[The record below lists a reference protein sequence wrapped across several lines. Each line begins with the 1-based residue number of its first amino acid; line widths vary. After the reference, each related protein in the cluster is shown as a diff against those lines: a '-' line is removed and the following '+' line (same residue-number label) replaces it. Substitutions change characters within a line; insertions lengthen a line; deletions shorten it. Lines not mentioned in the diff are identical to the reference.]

1 MYLYVEDV
9 EFFFIFDLLSDW
21 LLNKNSGT
29 CGYIMINI
37 ELKANIETKDSIFL
51 KSQIYKYKHFPIAN
65 IFWICFVLS
74 ILCRVYLSLMNA

>member
-1 MYLYVEDV
+1 MHLNFYQLVAQKAKYKKNSTFSMYLYVEDV

-37 ELKANIETKDSIFL
+37 ELKANIETKDSIFFK
-51 KSQIYKYKHFPIAN
+51 KSNLQI
-65 IFWICFVLS
+65 
-74 ILCRVYLSLMNA
+74 

>member
-21 LLNKNSGT
+21 LLNKNT
-29 CGYIMINI
+29 CGYINI
-37 ELKANIETKDSIFL
+37 ALKANIETKDSIFL